1 MAKLFLPQNLLE
13 EWALGDQADVRDGQ
27 LLLKGEAASY
37 PVAQAVHFKALVSGD
52 DAHKLVTKVKT
63 QEQLQDLG
71 AEQMM
76 ESVLLGETA
85 YEVEPG
91 YLVSVPEAEVSASS
105 APQTDA
111 DLLAA
116 FFLNKS

>member
-1 MAKLFLPQNLLE
+1 VAKLFLPQNVLA
-13 EWALGDQADVRDGQ
+13 EWLGEQADVRDGQ
-27 LLLKGEAASY
+27 LLVKGEPGPY
-37 PVAQAVHFKALVSGD
+37 PVSQAVHFKALVSGD
-52 DAHKLVTKVKT
+52 DTQKLVTKVKT
-63 QEQLQDLG
+63 QEQLQALG

-76 ESVLLGETA
+76 ESVLLGDTA

-91 YLVSVPEAEVSASS
+91 YLVSVPDEAA
-105 APQTDA
+105 APKSQTDA

>member
-1 MAKLFLPQNLLE
+1 MAKLFLPQTMLE
-13 EWALGDQADVRDGQ
+13 EWALGEQADVRDGQ
-27 LLLKGEAASY
+27 LLVKGEAASY

-52 DAHKLVTKVKT
+52 DAQKLVAKVKT
-63 QEQLQDLG
+63 QEQLEALG

-91 YLVSVPEAEVSASS
+91 YVVSVPDAEAKADGK
-105 APQTDA
+105 PQTDA